1 MSKKSAKSPRED
13 WHRADIVAALKKQGW
28 SVAALAR
35 EAGLA
40 QSTLYTALSRP
51 YPRGEKIIA
60 SALGKKPEDIWMK
73 RYAERNFKPVFQE
86 I

>member
-1 MSKKSAKSPRED
+1 MTKKSAETPKED

-40 QSTLYTALSRP
+40 QSTLYTALTRP
-51 YPRGEKIIA
+51 YPNGEKIIA
-60 SALGKKPEDIWMK
+60 QALGKKPEDIWAK
-73 RYAERNFKPVFQE
+73 RYEERNFKPVLHN